1 MKQEDLAEFGVSRE
15 AAERLRD
22 YIVLLLR
29 WNARINLTSERDEA
43 TIWQRHVLDSLQL
56 TPLVPPIEGPLV
68 DLGSGAGF
76 PGLMLALT
84 TGRETHL
91 VESDRRKSAFLIE
104 AARVLGLNR
113 VKIHT
118 TRIEAAT
125 LPQASILTARAL
137 APLPAL
143 LSHAYRI
150 LAPTGVAIFPKGR
163 TAEQELTDAAAAWIM
178 RTERF
183 PSRTDATAT
192 ILRLSEIRPAGSHA

>member
-1 MKQEDLAEFGVSRE
+1 VKQDAVDVPRE
-15 AAERLRD
+15 TEQRLREF
-22 YIVLLLR
+22 VALLLR
-29 WNARINLTSERDEA
+29 WNAKINLTAERDEA

-56 TPLVPPIEGPLV
+56 TPLIPPTEGPIV

-91 VESDRRKSAFLIE
+91 VESDRRKAAFLIE
-104 AARVLGLNR
+104 AARVLALPH
-113 VKIHT
+113 VKIHP

-125 LPQASILTARAL
+125 LPPASILTARAL
-137 APLPAL
+137 APLTAL
-143 LSHAYRI
+143 LPHAHRI
-150 LAPTGVAIFPKGR
+150 LAPGGIALFPKGR
-163 TAEQELTDAAAAWIM
+163 TAEQELTDAAGAWIM

-183 PSRTDATAT
+183 PSRTDPTAT